1 MEYGYDVYVKTNV
14 TGVITAI
21 NSSAFIDDFTSWT
34 LLEQNVQGDRGHHAQ
49 GNYFPQPIMTTEGVY
64 RYKLVKG
71 KVKERTSKELQAD
84 IDLIPPPPPTIQEE
98 LTELKAK
105 LAVMETKTA
114 KLDAIETD
122 LAEVKVK
129 LKPLEPIEEVRVS
142 SKLV

>member
-1 MEYGYDVYVKTNV
+1 MYKVYIQTDEQGRV
-14 TGVITAI
+14 TAV
-21 NSSAFIDDFTSWT
+21 NSDAFIPEDE
-34 LLEQNVQGDRGHHAQ
+34 LENWIEIDEGEGDKYHHAQ
-49 GNYFPQPIMTTEGVY
+49 GNYLSLPLMTIEGVY

-84 IDLIPPPPPTIQEE
+84 IDLIPPSPPTIQEE

-105 LAVMETKTA
+105 LAVMEIKTA

-142 SKLV
+142 RKLV

>member
-1 MEYGYDVYVKTNV
+1 MYKVYVKTDIR
-14 TGVITAI
+14 GCITEI
-21 NSSAFIDDFTSWT
+21 NSDAFLPDTDGWEQID
-34 LLEQNVQGDRGHHAQ
+34 EGDGDKFHHAQ
-49 GNYFPQPIMTTEGVY
+49 GNYFPQSIMTVEGVY
-64 RYKLVKG
+64 LYKLVKG

-105 LAVMETKTA
+105 LAAMEIKTA

-129 LKPLEPIEEVRVS
+129 FKPLEPIEEVRVS